1 MKKNTVK
8 KLVTAALILVNLIIW
23 IVPSNLAYNVAQ
35 ERDILLG
42 RYTVERTTTLLLFA
56 FVSVLVINGIWSDK
70 TRKREDSFKLIALL
84 VSIIISIVAVDIVMR
99 VVQRQQ
105 YIKSKGYYN
114 RIPNTILKGVKKD
127 IPPTV
132 FSYPTTPA
140 GYPDSDFTLTVDKR
154 GFRNKTDLEKY
165 EVVVLGDSFTEGS
178 HVSDEQIW
186 PVVFAQKSNSAVYN
200 LGMSGGNPV
209 TYLETLKKFGLE
221 LSPKI
226 VICMLYEGNDFHGF
240 NFKSKEDEHKRSL
253 GTLFRT
259 SPLRLS
265 IKKAMIRCLGPI
277 NSNRRKNTAASN
289 NPEAQSYAPSHP
301 LYAVSWLPLP
311 VPNDPNAKYYAF
323 EVKRLLSHFVNKDD
337 FLQSPGCRQT
347 LAVLRE
353 IKQICNQRNIRFIVA
368 YAPDKPH
375 TLLPLVKDNL
385 QPQKL
390 RAFMALK
397 EKNLPPAPELVDI
410 LLSHLDIQESAVEE
424 FCKMESIE
432 FVSLTQPLRQNITE
446 GLQAYYTYDQH
457 WTPIGQKIAAET
469 LFNSVFKK

>member
-1 MKKNTVK
+1 MKKNTIK
-8 KLVTAALILVNLIIW
+8 QFITAALILVNLVLW

-35 ERDILLG
+35 QRDILLG

-56 FVSVLVINGIWSDK
+56 FVSVLVINGIWSGK

-114 RIPNTILKGVKKD
+114 RVPNTIHKGVNKD
-127 IPPTV
+127 VPATF

-165 EVVVLGDSFTEGS
+165 DVVVLGDSFTESS
-178 HVSDEQIW
+178 HISDEDVW
-186 PVVFAQKSNSAVYN
+186 PVLLAQKSNRTVYN

-240 NFKSKEDEHKRSL
+240 NFKSREEEHKRSL

-277 NSNRRKNTAASN
+277 NSNRQKNIAAFSN
-289 NPEAQSYAPSHP
+289 SKIESCPPSHP
-301 LYAVSWLPLP
+301 LYAVSWLPLSIP
-311 VPNDPNAKYYAF
+311 DGPNARYYAF
-323 EVKRLLSHFVNKDD
+323 EVKRLLAHFVSKSD

-347 LAVLRE
+347 FAILRE
-353 IKQICNQRNIRFIVA
+353 IKQICDQKNIRFIVA
-368 YAPDKPH
+368 YAPDKSH
-375 TLLPLVKDNL
+375 ALLPLVKDKL
-385 QPQKL
+385 SPQKL

-397 EKNLPPAPELVDI
+397 EKNLPPADDLVDV
-410 LLSHLDIQESAVEE
+410 LLSHLDIQESAIEE
-424 FCKMESIE
+424 FCKQESIE
-432 FVSLTQPLRQNITE
+432 FVSLTQPLRQNIAQ